1 MRRVVILI
9 LLTSLMYGLQF
20 YEVHSKGDVDPKSL
34 AAFGF
39 VLLTAF
45 IIGEFAA
52 LMRLPRVTGY
62 LLTGIGFG
70 PYVADLFSVQVVSD
84 LSLLNSLAVGLIAMT
99 AGGELKVVEL
109 RENIRAILT
118 IIFFQVIIIL
128 PLVLGVFGVGGSF
141 LVDWSALGLSGD
153 LYFLLAI
160 GAMIGALA
168 VGNSPAVSV
177 ALVNDTGAKG
187 PFTSMNLGV
196 TITKDLVVVVLF
208 SIVTAISVGVLSP
221 SGTGFGETL
230 IHLGAEMGLSLLAGV
245 LIGLIVIA
253 YLRITD
259 GECKTGEAKHST
271 EVGEDFML
279 FIVGLIFLGMFVAEA
294 LVLEKILV
302 FIVAGFLVENFSE
315 GGHKLI
321 VAIGRV
327 SPPVYVV
334 FFAMAGAGLN
344 LGAIEQVLLFS
355 ILLVLARI
363 FGMRFSTWLGA
374 RVAGLKPLFRS
385 KLSLGF
391 FSQAGVTLGLVIIAS
406 SKLDQIDVGGVL
418 LGTEVFSPI
427 ILGMVAI
434 NLLIGPVFLKMSL
447 SASGETAEQRA
458 LQASAALDFTSEP
471 TPAAPQLAASE
482 GVEGEQTPVVGGT
495 PRLARPVVPPPP
507 VVDESSL
514 GPDLAKHLVVAR
526 EALEDAVE
534 EFRWDFI
541 EPRRSD
547 GRGVVEQLQSQTKK
561 ILTELITRLKGVS
574 DIDSQ
579 KQWIRRSRVALSEAY
594 YEILRSVRSEEID
607 AFGDDTT
614 FGVFSEAIQSI
625 PDQLPKI
632 IAIDETDEL
641 YESRTSDGLYLQLR
655 KTASRT
661 RRRFSKQGERLV
673 PLRRLVEFYVAGPLP
688 PNLVSIA
695 NMAGYQRFFF
705 WRKVSVAVRWVDGQI
720 CDSLRKLN
728 DPLIIEPA
736 PVHISSGSGDSEEI
750 YKQAAATPDEESEL
764 RRHASHSRQLLKG
777 LLEEA
782 NSEFALVLEDLDS
795 YAEELTT
802 RLRSTITSSYSELVN
817 SCRIAGTYQLSN
829 RQINTS
835 KVYDQHRA
843 GRAEISE
850 ALRRWRAA
858 SFGYS
863 GRLLAVLDIID
874 LQHCAFG
881 RVAEAKI
888 DIADALLNDL
898 RPVPFAVAD
907 RIKQGLLKVK
917 KVLVDGVDMEHAAK
931 EIETLRAQ
939 LTEYIA
945 GSAIARLE
953 RRRDKGRF
961 IDLLEPFT
969 VKLASDSREMTHTYD
984 VLEIPIAQLQ
994 EGVTPPDFHLRNLP
1008 LRELSAEL
1016 LSSEVAVK
1024 LSAINAIIT
1033 RTVDTTI
1040 SVLSDI
1046 ERVVSFNLDA
1056 ALSELHSDTPI
1067 EDSPP
1072 PLELAQEYAEGGLR
1086 RSLERLDEILHS
1098 IDSAEY
1104 QVGAMIQYETFQQ
1117 LKRLQVYAIDGNLS
1131 QIKTYLAQRSL
1142 EETGHAA
1149 ASGLRGYAQRVADT
1163 LDVGYKHIARPV
1175 IEQLSTKLKKRLGTE
1190 IRPDVPAVEHTE
1202 IASFAAVQ
1210 NESIPATYR
1219 RLFSRVPV
1227 EIEEFFIGR
1236 TSETRQLQ
1244 AAFERFNRGLPA
1256 SVLVSG
1262 EHGCGK
1268 TSFIEHGL
1276 RSMESDL
1283 PIGRMSFNHNFK
1295 SERHLTLMLGDLFDE
1310 KSRDL
1315 DRLRQRL
1322 HNAKRKRIVV
1332 IEGLHNFYIRT
1343 LDGFDALQKFLLLL
1357 SETAKDF
1364 FWIITIDSDSLNFVQ
1379 NVVPLTDHVT
1389 HVIDLQPL
1397 VPTEVRRLIDA
1408 RHNVSGYKL
1417 HFRSPP
1423 QRTVT
1428 FANIGLKEPRQEQLE
1443 ADFYHSLTQR
1453 GQGNATLILYYWLK
1467 SLTDLIGSNTI
1478 EVAPLEPLETRFI
1491 EEMGTE
1497 KLLALSTIV
1506 THGGLTLN
1514 DFSKIFR
1521 VSEARSRGLLV
1532 SLTQLNLLWIEQGRV
1547 DTYRLNPVLF
1557 KAVQH
1562 VLQSRNI
1569 L

>member
-1 MRRVVILI
+1 MRRIVILI

-20 YEVHSKGDVDPKSL
+20 YEVQTQGDVEPKSL

-39 VLLTAF
+39 VLLAAF

-52 LMRLPRVTGY
+52 FVRLPRVTGY

-70 PYVADLFSVQVVSD
+70 PYVANLFSVQVVSD

-99 AGGELKVVEL
+99 AGGELRVAEL
-109 RENIRAILT
+109 RQTIRAILT
-118 IIFFQVIIIL
+118 IIFFQVVVIV
-128 PLVLGVFGVGGSF
+128 PLVLTTFIVGGSF
-141 LVDWSALGLSGD
+141 LVDWGEFGLSGN
-153 LYFLLAI
+153 LYFLLAM
-160 GAMIGALA
+160 GAMFGVLA

-196 TITKDLVVVVLF
+196 TITKDLVIVVLF
-208 SIVTAISVGVLSP
+208 SIVTAISVSILSP
-221 SGTGFGETL
+221 GSGGFGETL
-230 IHLGAEMGLSLLAGV
+230 GHLSSEMGLSLLAGV

-259 GECKTGEAKHST
+259 AQCRTGEARHSP

-279 FIVGLIFLGMFVAEA
+279 FIVGMIFLGMYVAEA

-302 FIVAGFLVENFSE
+302 FIIAGFLVENFSE

-321 VAIGRV
+321 AAIGRV

-344 LGAIEQVLLFS
+344 LGSIEQVLLFA
-355 ILLVLARI
+355 ILLAVARI

-374 RVAGLKPLFRS
+374 RVAGLKPLFQS

-391 FSQAGVTLGLVIIAS
+391 LSQAGVTLGLVIIAV
-406 SKLDQIDVGGVL
+406 SKLDQIDLGGVM

-427 ILGMVAI
+427 ILGIVAI
-434 NLLIGPVFLKMSL
+434 NLMIGPIFLKMSL
-447 SASGETAEQRA
+447 TASGETAEQRA
-458 LQASAALDFTSEP
+458 AQASATHDFMPEP
-471 TPAAPQLAASE
+471 TSTPLPGFEEGDGDAEHPLTNPPREPRPA
-482 GVEGEQTPVVGGT
+482 
-495 PRLARPVVPPPP
+495 VPPPP
-507 VVDESSL
+507 DLDEATL
-514 GPDLAKHLVVAR
+514 GRDLAKHLGVAR
-526 EALEDAVE
+526 EALETAVE

-547 GRGVVEQLQSQTKK
+547 GRGVVEQLKNQTTK
-561 ILTELITRLKGVS
+561 ILSELIGHLNGVS
-574 DIDSQ
+574 DVDSQ
-579 KQWIRRSRVALSEAY
+579 KQWIRRSRVTLSGAY

-614 FGVFSEAIQSI
+614 FSVLGESIQSI

-632 IAIDETDEL
+632 IGIDETEDL
-641 YESRTSDGLYLQLR
+641 YESHETDNLYLKVR
-655 KTASRT
+655 KGFSRA
-661 RRRFSKQGERLV
+661 RRRFGKERERLV
-673 PLRRLVEFYVAGPLP
+673 PLRRLVEYYVAGPLP
-688 PNLVSIA
+688 PNLAGIA

-705 WRKVSVAVRWVDGQI
+705 WRKVSVAVRWVDGQL
-720 CDSLRKLN
+720 CDALRKLN

-736 PVHISSGSGDSEEI
+736 PVHVSSGDGDKEEI
-750 YKQAAATPDEESEL
+750 HPHAVATPEEEVEL
-764 RRHASHSRQLLKG
+764 RRHAAQSRNLLKN

-782 NSEFALVLEDLDS
+782 NSEFSLVLDDLDS

-802 RLRSTITSSYSELVN
+802 RLRSTVTSSYSELVK

-829 RQINTS
+829 RHINTS
-835 KVYDQHRA
+835 KVYDQHRT
-843 GRAEISE
+843 GRTEISE

-874 LQHCAFG
+874 LQHRAFG

-907 RIKQGLLKVK
+907 RIKQGLVKVK
-917 KVLVDGVDMEHAAK
+917 KVFVDGVDMETAAK
-931 EIETLRAQ
+931 EIETLRSQ

-969 VKLASDSREMTHTYD
+969 VKLAADSRSMTHTYD
-984 VLEIPIAQLQ
+984 VLEIPLSQLQ
-994 EGVTPPDFHLRNLP
+994 EGVTPPEFNLRNLP
-1008 LRELSAEL
+1008 LRELSTEL
-1016 LSSEVAVK
+1016 LSCEVAVK

-1056 ALSELHSDTPI
+1056 ALSELHSDAPT
-1067 EDSPP
+1067 EDSPA
-1072 PLELAQEYAEGGLR
+1072 PLELAQEYADGGLR
-1086 RSLERLDEILHS
+1086 RSLERLEEILQS
-1098 IDSAEY
+1098 IDTAEY

-1117 LKRLQVYAIDGNLS
+1117 LKRLQVYAVEGNLH

-1149 ASGLRGYAQRVADT
+1149 ASGLRGYIQRAADT

-1175 IEQLSTKLKKRLGTE
+1175 IEQLTAKLKRRLGTE
-1190 IRPDVPAVEHTE
+1190 VIPDVPAVMHTE
-1202 IASFAAVQ
+1202 VASFAAVQ
-1210 NESIPATYR
+1210 NEAIPATYR

-1236 TSETRQLQ
+1236 VGETRQLQ
-1244 AAFERFNRGLPA
+1244 SAFDRFNRGLPA

-1276 RSMESDL
+1276 RSINSGL
-1283 PIGRMSFNHNFK
+1283 PVGRMAFNHNFK
-1295 SERHLTLMLGDLFDE
+1295 SERHLTAMLGDLFDE

-1322 HNAKRKRIVV
+1322 HNTKRKRIVV
-1332 IEGLHNFYIRT
+1332 IEGLHNFYLRT

-1364 FWIITIDSDSLNFVQ
+1364 FWIVTIDSDSLKFVQ
-1379 NVVPLTDHVT
+1379 NIVPLRDHVT
-1389 HVIDLQPL
+1389 HVIELQPL

-1417 HFRSPP
+1417 RFSAPP
-1423 QRTVT
+1423 QRTAT
-1428 FANIGLKEPRQEQLE
+1428 FANLGLKEPRQEQLE
-1443 ADFYHSLTQR
+1443 ADYYHALVAR
-1453 GQGNATLILYYWLK
+1453 GHGNATLILYYWLK

-1478 EVAPLEPLETRFI
+1478 EVAPLAPLETRFI
-1491 EEMGTE
+1491 ADMSTE

-1506 THGGLTLN
+1506 THGGLTLG

-1521 VSEARSRGLLV
+1521 VNEAKSRGLLV
-1532 SLTQLNLLWIEQGRV
+1532 GLTQLNLLWVEQGRV

-1562 VLQSRNI
+1562 VLHGRNI